1 MPSVD
6 AMCPACKRAVADHL
20 QFRRWPPSEV
30 PEGRIAV
37 VNGRCFPAGQPA
49 PQKCCWVQLGERM
62 TPGEYRERFLARSI
76 SLEAC
81 PSCGGH
87 LERWGSVPR
96 HLAEGEPPKLE
107 GLRLLRGRCVN
118 PGCPV
123 CTVTHYPCF
132 VTPYDTVPTAERE
145 AAVRAHEEQGLSWS
159 RLQKVEK
166 KGWVAATVQ
175 RWVRRLRKRAAA
187 VTIGVL
193 AVWQALDHAAP
204 AELRPEPPQAE
215 WSPLLRMFRVCDSV
229 RDLLQGR
236 EGWTAPVPAL
246 AVPRM
251 FRPPEPTTLPVWT

>member
-20 QFRRWPPSEV
+20 QSRRWPPAEV

-37 VNGRCFPAGQPA
+37 VNGRCFPGGEPA

-87 LERWGSVPR
+87 LERWGSFPR
-96 HLAEGEPPKLE
+96 HLAEGEPPRLA

-145 AAVRAHEEQGLSWS
+145 AAVRAHAVDQQSWATLAGRGPWSLS
-159 RLQKVEK
+159 
-166 KGWVAATVQ
+166 TMQ
-175 RWVRRLRKRAAA
+175 RWERRLAARAAE
-187 VTIGVL
+187 VMIGLL
-193 AVWQALDHAAP
+193 AAWQRLDPEAP
-204 AELRPEPPQAE
+204 AEIRQEDGRRGRLAA
-215 WSPLLRMFRVCDSV
+215 MFRVCTAV
-229 RDLLQGR
+229 GGLLRQGV
-236 EGWTAPVPAL
+236 GGTGPVPAL
-246 AVPRM
+246 SVPRM
-251 FRPPEPTTLPVWT
+251 FRPPAPTTLPVWT

>member
-1 MPSVD
+1 MRSVNP
-6 AMCPACKRAVADHL
+6 MCPACKRPLADHL
-20 QFRRWPPSEV
+20 PSRRRV
-30 PEGRIAV
+30 PEHVPAGKIPV
-37 VNGRCFPAGQPA
+37 VNGRCIVDGVRA
-49 PQKCCWVQLGERM
+49 PQKCCWVQLRKPLTVKQYQKKFDKG
-62 TPGEYRERFLARSI
+62 LI
-76 SLEAC
+76 QLEPC
-81 PSCGGH
+81 PSCRGR
-87 LERWGSVPR
+87 LEMWGSCPR
-96 HLAEGEPPKLE
+96 TLQDGEPQSMR
-107 GLRLLRGRCVN
+107 GLRLLRGRCRN
-118 PGCPV
+118 AECPV

-132 VTPYDTVPTAERE
+132 ITPYLTVSTAERE

-251 FRPPEPTTLPVWT
+251 FRPLEPTTLPVWT